1 MRTLRF
7 AVALALTAI
16 VGIPAAQP
24 AELPPWTPGM
34 LDIHQIVTGLG
45 NAAFS
50 VFPDG
55 TTMLVDA
62 GNSTGTP
69 NADARPNASRTPGQW
84 IARYVRHM
92 LQGRPVELD
101 YAVLTHFH
109 PDHMGRVAGT
119 EPMSANG
126 NYRLSGITQVAEDIP
141 IKRLIDRG
149 WPDYSYL
156 PPPDDAMF
164 RNYRRFTE
172 TQVAARRMTMIRAQ
186 PGAGNETVKTNSLVV
201 YAPFA
206 VQIVSVNDRISTG
219 VADETTVRFPA
230 LDTITVA
237 EDRPTENMCSITLR
251 ITYGSFS
258 YFTGGDMPGY
268 PVPGAPAWHDTE
280 TAVAKLIGPTDV
292 HVVNHHGSIEEENPF
307 WLATLKSRVMV
318 LPAWSATHP
327 SPDVLKRMLSP
338 RVYPGPRDIF
348 VTLFREPT
356 KAAIGARAEQVTSD
370 HGHVVIRVEPGG
382 SRYWVYVLDDT
393 TETYRVLSKHGPY
406 EAT

>member
-1 MRTLRF
+1 MANLRVATALTL
-7 AVALALTAI
+7 AAIVAL
-16 VGIPAAQP
+16 PAQQN
-24 AELPPWTPGM
+24 ELPPWTPGM

-45 NAAFS
+45 NAAFT

-62 GNSTGTP
+62 GDSTGTP
-69 NADARPNASRTPGQW
+69 NADARPDATRTPGQW

-92 LQGRPVELD
+92 LQGKAAQLD

-109 PDHMGRVAGT
+109 PDHMGRIAGT
-119 EPMSANG
+119 EPMSAHG

-141 IKRLIDRG
+141 ISRLIDRG

-172 TQVAARRMTMIRAQ
+172 AQVAAKRMTMMRAEA
-186 PGAGNETVKTNSLVV
+186 GAGNITVKTVRGLVV
-201 YAPFA
+201 DAPFA
-206 VQIVSVNDRISTG
+206 VQIVSVNDRVSTE
-219 VADETTVRFPA
+219 ADRTAVRFPP
-230 LDTITVA
+230 LDTIAVT
-237 EDRPTENMCSITLR
+237 EDRPTENMCSITMR

-280 TAVAKLIGPTDV
+280 TAVAKAIGPTDV
-292 HVVNHHGSIEEENPF
+292 HVVNHHGSIEEENLF

-356 KAAIGARAEQVTSD
+356 KAAIGARAEQVASD

-382 SRYWVYVLDDT
+382 ARYWVYVLDDT
-393 TETYRVLSKHGPY
+393 TETYRVRSKHGPY
-406 EAT
+406 DATS